1 MDMEAIDK
9 VINVKGQVSR
19 MEKEL
24 AALQAQLKDIPTWT
38 RLSSTDPYLSKIK
51 IEWDPEVQQ
60 RRAEE
65 DEARRQQPA
74 VPETIDLI
82 ETPEAQEESNAPG
95 DTKEGSASKYRQ
107 KYRALKQS
115 HKELKQ
121 IVKNLST
128 RLEEAEAERDAAIEA
143 ASSVK
148 QSPVDAEISTRITE
162 WLQTPHEHPNNRPA
176 LASMQ
181 PVLRDA
187 KFTNPQK
194 ALERY
199 GSTAGILHF
208 TRPQIIFGDSDVN
221 RGLVILPTHRFF
233 PEGHRMGTD
242 KCRWESGNPFLN
254 TGEVRDLFL
263 RREDFTWVYLGAYKC
278 TFDEIVDFE
287 AVKDLHH
294 SARQYP
300 VIRTT
305 VMHRNLVPPVVENVI
320 EAMIS
325 GGILKVQC
333 FGLECVGFSEQLDQ
347 ALHDKSAFREPDTS
361 NTQKGHKRK
370 HSG

>member
-1 MDMEAIDK
+1 
-9 VINVKGQVSR
+9 
-19 MEKEL
+19 
-24 AALQAQLKDIPTWT
+24 
-38 RLSSTDPYLSKIK
+38 
-51 IEWDPEVQQ
+51 
-60 RRAEE
+60 
-65 DEARRQQPA
+65 
-74 VPETIDLI
+74 
-82 ETPEAQEESNAPG
+82 
-95 DTKEGSASKYRQ
+95 
-107 KYRALKQS
+107 
-115 HKELKQ
+115 
-121 IVKNLST
+121 
-128 RLEEAEAERDAAIEA
+128 
-143 ASSVK
+143 
-148 QSPVDAEISTRITE
+148 
-162 WLQTPHEHPNNRPA
+162 
-176 LASMQ
+176 
-181 PVLRDA
+181 
-187 KFTNPQK
+187 
-194 ALERY
+194 
-199 GSTAGILHF
+199 
-208 TRPQIIFGDSDVN
+208 
-221 RGLVILPTHRFF
+221 
-233 PEGHRMGTD
+233 MGTD

-294 SARQYP
+294 SVRLLVLLCIHRLISSQARQYP